1 MYVHIYK
8 PSKNAMQSAPCA
20 SDIWVLEPTTTSGK
34 KPDEKTGWT
43 SSENTLSQIDMQFPS
58 KEAAIAFAEEKGWK
72 YTVAKERKA
81 RVKPRNYGD
90 NFRYIPA
97 EETVKN

>member
-8 PSKNAMQSAPCA
+8 PCRNTMQSAPC
-20 SDIWVLEPTTTSGK
+20 DTDVWVLESSTTSGK
-34 KPDEKTGWT
+34 KPDGQTGWT
-43 SSENTLSQIDMQFPS
+43 SSEDTLSQIDMHFPS
-58 KEAAIAFAEEKGWK
+58 KETAIAFAEEKGWK
-72 YTVAKERKA
+72 YTVAKERQA